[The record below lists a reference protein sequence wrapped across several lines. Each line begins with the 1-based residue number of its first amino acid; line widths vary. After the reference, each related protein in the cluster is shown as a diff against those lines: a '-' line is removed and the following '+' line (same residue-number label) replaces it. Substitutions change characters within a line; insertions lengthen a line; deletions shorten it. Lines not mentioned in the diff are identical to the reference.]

1 MPLTKTYAKGGSKCR
16 VTFRVPPEQGGP
28 AQRAAVAGEFNG
40 WDPAAA
46 PMRKLKD
53 GSFSLTMT
61 LPAERDYQFRYLLDD
76 RDWVSDS
83 QADAYVHCPYG
94 DCENSVLRL

>member
-1 MPLTKTYAKGGSKCR
+1 MSLTKTHATNGAKCK
-16 VTFRVPPEQGGP
+16 VTFRIPADIGGP
-28 AQRAAVAGEFNG
+28 VLRAHVAGEFNG
-40 WDPAAA
+40 WDPTAA

-61 LPAERDYQFRYLLDD
+61 LPTGKDYQFRYVLDD
-76 RDWVSDS
+76 GNWVSEW
-83 QADAYVHCPYG
+83 QADAYVQTPYG

>member
-1 MPLTKTYAKGGSKCR
+1 MPLTKNYTKTGSKCR
-16 VTFRVPPEQGGP
+16 VTFRVPANVGGP
-28 AQRAAVAGEFNG
+28 VHKAHVAGEFNG

-53 GSFSLTMT
+53 GAFSLTMT

-76 RDWVSDS
+76 RDWVNDL
-83 QADAYVHCPYG
+83 QADAYVYCPYG